1 MILLDRLL
9 RPALPWAILVSGVNR
24 RDAASTSGGKEMAR
38 GTIREDTLAV
48 LIEDRAKREEKSS
61 DRNEKEIVVREW
73 QSGKRGRR
81 GRENER
87 ASWLNTERLSD
98 FDREAILKTIGG
110 GVGHGSRSPYYRDRG

>member
-61 DRNEKEIVVREW
+61 DRDEKEIVVREW
-73 QSGKRGRR
+73 QSGKEDAAGERT
-81 GRENER
+81 REQ
-87 ASWLNTERLSD
+87 A
-98 FDREAILKTIGG
+98 G
-110 GVGHGSRSPYYRDRG
+110 